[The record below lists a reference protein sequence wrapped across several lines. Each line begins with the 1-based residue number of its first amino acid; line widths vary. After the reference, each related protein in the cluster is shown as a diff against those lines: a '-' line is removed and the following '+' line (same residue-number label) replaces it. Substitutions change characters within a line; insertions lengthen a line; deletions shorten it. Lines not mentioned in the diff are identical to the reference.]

1 MFKYIVKISSITGQV
16 WKAIFRKHANRIAA
30 GLNSETARKSGR
42 VTTMKTS
49 HDGFIAL
56 HSLRKDQVTTK
67 VIDIPGVLLC
77 AFTSDTEKTPFGGVV
92 IFLQR
97 YASSFRDAFNT
108 MIAIEK
114 QEGQEEDA
122 YSVEANLIEDIVSH
136 VVYGSKLPYKTS
148 FVMTSA
154 PIFECD
160 GISVSQAVH
169 NIELKTDTY
178 KYGILR
184 KHDEFYAYLISHVGI
199 EASKRKGTVTS
210 RLMLISQD
218 STLSDYGFGLIQKS
232 FKDSR
237 VCRQVPG
244 ASACHKKRRQVSF
257 SLLIEK
263 GEATPDFP
271 HSCGRIGVLII
282 CSTIIKNKSTGIEE
296 FKNVNKFIRIDQ
308 MNIDPISIEKWS
320 EGGADKWRQEYT
332 VIEIDENGDPKEVSY
347 AVRSGPA
354 YLIKD
359 NEFTDETPNMPGYI
373 SCAFGRAVSSFVG
386 NDAICLIDLRVTR
399 SWQDNRGLDIHP
411 DVKPVSLQTQTG
423 VIEIKIN
430 FPGDDISS
438 VGSPSVSLLMNDVS
452 GSKESGS
459 YAALGGTNTDY
470 HAIWRAEW
478 AGVVKGKKE
487 RHVALI
493 SEVRHSREEQSAPN
507 EFLRHTDSG
516 LFYDD
521 SRLFV
526 KNDDGEWIY
535 WSSINRIPYQFE
547 QLSNIKNSSAIILY
561 TDGNK
566 KYLEGYSLVFNRSEM
581 ERFNYWQPIDSHS
594 FGTVISES
602 LVWFAAYV
610 YKESERPT
618 HVALLEWDIDSG
630 SVRELRR
637 DPAYINGIRQR
648 PALSCYQREY
658 DTGSKVYPP
667 GVIYR
672 LGNQVGPGFVKLTK
686 DYGVSWVDIL
696 TPAKEYAAGYT
707 HSPAFGVFYLG
718 STLWSPEYGKA
729 FQQYMGGNK

>member
-1 MFKYIVKISSITGQV
+1 MFKYTVKISSITGQV
-16 WKAIFRKHANRIAA
+16 WKAIFRKHAKRIAA

-56 HSLRKDQVTTK
+56 HSRRKDQVTTK
-67 VIDIPGVLLC
+67 VIDIPGTLVGF
-77 AFTSDTEKTPFGGVV
+77 FTADTEGTPFGEPIG
-92 IFLQR
+92 IFQR
-97 YASSFRDAFNT
+97 YESAYRDAFNT

-114 QEGQEEDA
+114 QEGIKEGA
-122 YSVEANLIEDIVSH
+122 YSAEAKSIYDRNYHLI
-136 VVYGSKLPYKTS
+136 YGDKPPYNYSRQMTTS
-148 FVMTSA
+148 PV
-154 PIFECD
+154 FEND
-160 GISVSQAVH
+160 GIIMMDSIH
-169 NIELKTDTY
+169 NIDLKTDTY

-184 KHDEFYAYLISHVGI
+184 KHDEHYTYTILHARAGVSNLKS
-199 EASKRKGTVTS
+199 TVTA
-210 RLMLISQD
+210 RLIYISQD
-218 STLSDYGFGLIQKS
+218 STLSAYGFGLIQKS
-232 FKDSR
+232 FKESR
-237 VCRQVPG
+237 VCRQVPA

-282 CSTIIKNKSTGIEE
+282 CGTIIKNKSSGIEE
-296 FKNVNKFIRIDQ
+296 FKNVKKFISIDQ
-308 MNIDPISIEKWS
+308 MNIDPIRIEKWS

-332 VIEIDENGDPKEVSY
+332 VTEIDENGDPKEVSY

-359 NEFTDETPNMPGYI
+359 NEVTDETPNMPGYI

-386 NDAICLIDLRVTR
+386 DDAICLIDLRVTR

-411 DVKPVSLQTQTG
+411 NVKPVSLQTQTG

-507 EFLRHTDSG
+507 DFLRHTDSG

-526 KNDDGEWIY
+526 KDDDGKWIY

-566 KYLEGYSLVFNRSEM
+566 KYLEGYSLVFNRAEM

-610 YKESERPT
+610 YRESERPT

-707 HSPAFGVFYLG
+707 NSPAFGVFYLG